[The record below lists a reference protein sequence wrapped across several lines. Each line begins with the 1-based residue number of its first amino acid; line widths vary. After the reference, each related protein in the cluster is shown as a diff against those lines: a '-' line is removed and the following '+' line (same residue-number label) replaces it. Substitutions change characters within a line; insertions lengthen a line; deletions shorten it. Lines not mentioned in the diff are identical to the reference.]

1 MLNVEISVVTITLND
16 SKGLLKTLYSLSK
29 LNVKPREII
38 VIDGGTEGFEINYI
52 QNIFSLTLPQLT
64 INSES
69 DEGIYDA
76 MNKGKEKCLGS
87 LVHYLNSGD
96 IVFGEPYENLKHES
110 ILPVKFLD
118 EEGNECGVDRVKFF
132 GTAYN
137 HQGIIFNKNHSPY
150 NLNYKIAAD
159 YVSILESFPSGL
171 KNLQVTKNGG
181 VQYSFGGLST
191 KKSFYGTMEMIM
203 ALIIHRPLLSIVAIP
218 AILFKTL
225 IPRKIR
231 RFLLKRIKN

>member
-1 MLNVEISVVTITLND
+1 MINVEISVITITLND

-110 ILPVKFLD
+110 LLPVKFVD
-118 EEGNECGVDRVKFF
+118 EKGNECGSDRVKFF

-137 HQGIIFNKNHSPY
+137 HQGIIFKKNHSPY
-150 NLNYKIAAD
+150 DLSYKIAAD
-159 YVSILESFPSGL
+159 YVSILESFPGGL
-171 KNLQVTKNGG
+171 KNLQVLVSIITKC
-181 VQYSFGGLST
+181 
-191 KKSFYGTMEMIM
+191 
-203 ALIIHRPLLSIVAIP
+203 
-218 AILFKTL
+218 
-225 IPRKIR
+225 
-231 RFLLKRIKN
+231 

>member
-1 MLNVEISVVTITLND
+1 
-16 SKGLLKTLYSLSK
+16 
-29 LNVKPREII
+29 
-38 VIDGGTEGFEINYI
+38 
-52 QNIFSLTLPQLT
+52 
-64 INSES
+64 
-69 DEGIYDA
+69 

-191 KKSFYGTMEMIM
+191 KKSFYGTMEMIK
-203 ALIIHRPLLSIVAIP
+203 ALTIHRPLLSIVAIP

-225 IPRKIR
+225 IPRNIR